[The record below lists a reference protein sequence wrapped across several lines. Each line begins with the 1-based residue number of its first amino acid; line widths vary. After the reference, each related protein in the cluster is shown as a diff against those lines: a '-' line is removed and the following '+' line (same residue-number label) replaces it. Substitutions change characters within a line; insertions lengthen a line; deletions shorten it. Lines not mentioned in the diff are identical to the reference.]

1 MEKTFVEQIQIN
13 KSNKICG
20 LHPKTKLVILISYSI
35 CSFIFMT
42 LNLTNLDIPILVI
55 PWFFVLPILALLSGI
70 LKQFLKGFKVI
81 FPVSMIVFLVQL
93 FLIPGG
99 AELWRFYFLSIYQGG
114 LKSAI
119 NLTFMITNIAGIFL
133 WYFQTTTNQEISRA
147 LEESGMNYKAAF
159 VFTSSLK
166 MIDVLG
172 KNSRTIM
179 NAQQARGVE
188 TEGNLLVRA
197 KAFFPSMVPL
207 ILGAVINADEKALTL
222 EARGFNYQCK
232 KTRLFN
238 LKKSGWEKQ
247 VTLISIGITII
258 VLGWR
263 ILWQIM

>member
-1 MEKTFVEQIQIN
+1 MEKTFAEQIQIN

-20 LHPKTKLVILISYSI
+20 LHPKAKLVILISYSI
-35 CSFIFMT
+35 CSFILMT
-42 LNLTNLDIPILVI
+42 VNVTSLDIPLLVI
-55 PWFFVLPILALLSGI
+55 PWFFILPILALMSGI
-70 LKQFLKGFKVI
+70 LIKFINGFKVI
-81 FPVSMIVFLVQL
+81 FTISLIVFLVQL
-93 FLIPGG
+93 FLISGG
-99 AELWRFYFLSIYQGG
+99 EELWRFYFLSIYQGG
-114 LKSAI
+114 LKSALI
-119 NLTFMITNIAGIFL
+119 LTFMITNIAGIFL

-172 KNSRTIM
+172 KNSKTIM

-188 TEGNLLVRA
+188 TEGNILIRA

-222 EARGFNYQCK
+222 EARGFNYQCR

-247 VTLISIGITII
+247 ATLISICITIMI
-258 VLGWR
+258 LGWR
-263 ILWQIM
+263 VLWQIM

>member
-1 MEKTFVEQIQIN
+1 M
-13 KSNKICG
+13 
-20 LHPKTKLVILISYSI
+20 
-35 CSFIFMT
+35 
-42 LNLTNLDIPILVI
+42 
-55 PWFFVLPILALLSGI
+55 
-70 LKQFLKGFKVI
+70 
-81 FPVSMIVFLVQL
+81 
-93 FLIPGG
+93 
-99 AELWRFYFLSIYQGG
+99 SIYQGG
-114 LKSAI
+114 LQSAI

-188 TEGNLLVRA
+188 TEGNILVRA